1 MIAGGQAFSLEAT
14 VEVTYCDATVP
25 ATHGAGRVG
34 RIPGPQYPKETAR
47 ALGSATGDFCTT
59 GATTPWATVQGIA
72 CGPLRRMLLGAA
84 DDSCLLA
91 VCLVPERRS
100 AWLSWS

>member
-1 MIAGGQAFSLEAT
+1 MIAAGQAFSLEAT
-14 VEVTYCDATVP
+14 VEVTCCDTTVP

-34 RIPGPQYPKETAR
+34 RMPGHQFPKETSR

-59 GATTPWATVQGIA
+59 RATTPWATVHRIA

-84 DDSCLLA
+84 DDSYLLA

-100 AWLSWS
+100 PWLSWS